1 MSTDASCTPLDCR
14 YQLEDDNPKV
24 AVGRCSFEATVT
36 PWWAGRLQR
45 RDPLRDGLW
54 NDSCAHLP
62 LLADFEGQE
71 LTRLRKLT
79 ACFLRKKDIRGA
91 GGMEL
96 TGRMRALIAVQ
107 ACVPILN
114 LGFGWYRGWVQV
126 LVYPN
131 EFLARHEYQ
140 DAAGVVHEDAHA
152 RIGESWSH
160 GPVILSWRHAEE
172 DARGGQ
178 WGNVVIH
185 EFAHKIDL
193 LGGAPN
199 GMPPLHRGMD
209 PGAWTGAFTDA
220 YDDLW
225 HRCEAGEELP
235 FDGYAAEDP
244 GEFFAVLSE
253 AFFVQPGLV
262 LAVYPE
268 VYRQLALFYRQDPV
282 RRIRAI

>member
-1 MSTDASCTPLDCR
+1 M
-14 YQLEDDNPKV
+14 N
-24 AVGRCSFEATVT
+24 

-45 RDPLRDGLW
+45 RDPLPDCLW

-62 LLADFEGQE
+62 LLAGFEEQE
-71 LTRLRKLT
+71 LARLRTLT
-79 ACFLRKKDIRGA
+79 ARFLRKKDIRGA

-96 TGRMRALIAVQ
+96 TGSMRALIAVQ
-107 ACVPILN
+107 ACVPVLN

-172 DARGGQ
+172 DAWGGQ

-193 LGGAPN
+193 LGGQPN
-199 GMPPLHRGMD
+199 GMPPLHRGME

-220 YDDLW
+220 YDDFW
-225 HRCEAGEELP
+225 RRCEAGEELP
-235 FDGYAAEDP
+235 FDD
-244 GEFFAVLSE
+244 
-253 AFFVQPGLV
+253 
-262 LAVYPE
+262 
-268 VYRQLALFYRQDPV
+268 
-282 RRIRAI
+282 